1 MKILGIDISTTLG
14 SVGLVDERQILG
26 EDKFRVIGGG
36 KGTLLGRI
44 DRLLEAT
51 GVPIEQLEGV
61 AVAIGPG
68 SFTGLRVGLATA
80 KGLCVP
86 RNLPLAGVSTL
97 EALASLLPYCRLP
110 VLATLDAR
118 RGEIYAALYNTESG
132 APLRVGEEVSLPP
145 EELHQ
150 RFDSEVV
157 IIGDALEAYGDRLK
171 ELYGGKAHLL
181 PGHDASPGGALIAL
195 LGRERILRG
204 ELLSIDDSV
213 PTYIRP
219 AERIFKKRS

>member
-14 SVGLVDERQILG
+14 SVGMIDERQILG

-51 GVPIEQLEGV
+51 GVSIEQLEGV
-61 AVAIGPG
+61 GVAIGPG

-80 KGLCVP
+80 KGLCLP

-110 VLATLDAR
+110 ILATLDAR

-132 APLRVGEEVSLPP
+132 VPVRVGEEVSLPS

-150 RFDSEVV
+150 RFDTELV
-157 IIGDALEAYGDRLK
+157 IIGDALEAYGDRLE
-171 ELYGGKAHLL
+171 ELYGDKAHLL
-181 PGHDASPGGALIAL
+181 PGHNSSPGGALIAL
-195 LGRERILRG
+195 LGRERISRG
-204 ELLSIDDSV
+204 ELLSLDDSV

>member
-1 MKILGIDISTTLG
+1 MKILGIDISTALG
-14 SVGLVDERQILG
+14 SVGLADERQILG
-26 EDKFRVIGGG
+26 EEKFRVIGGG

-61 AVAIGPG
+61 GVAIGPG

-80 KGLCVP
+80 KGLSMP
-86 RNLPLAGVSTL
+86 RSLPLAGVSTL

-132 APLRVGEEVSLPP
+132 VPVRVGEEVSLPP
-145 EELHQ
+145 EELHE
-150 RFDSEVV
+150 RFHTELV
-157 IIGDALEAYGDRLK
+157 IIGDALEAYGDRLE
-171 ELYGGKAHLL
+171 ELYGDKAHLL
-181 PGHDASPGGALIAL
+181 PGYNSSPGGALIAL

-204 ELLSIDDSV
+204 ELLSLDDSV